1 MSRVVVEHEEDQAR
15 QRLRAKVMMANRMLV
30 EDIHREANKTTPML
44 HSNLRRNV
52 IKTVEG
58 LNGVIEWQEPYA
70 SYQERGRRKNPPY
83 HEVKHYTTPGTS
95 AGFAKRAVEEVMTP
109 KNIARYMGN

>member
-1 MSRVVVEHEEDQAR
+1 MSKVIVEHDENAAR
-15 QRLRAKVMMANRMLV
+15 QRLRARIIMANRQLI
-30 EDIHREANKTTPML
+30 EDIHRTANKTTPML
-44 HSNLRRNV
+44 NSYLRRHV
-52 IKTVEG
+52 LKTVEG

-83 HEVKHYTTPGTS
+83 HEVRHYTTPGTS

-109 KNIARYMGN
+109 SNIKRYMGH